1 LFLRRLHENESVLSG
16 WTGILGETR
25 KDMMMQVKFRRGRS
39 FALWTRC
46 LLLVPALLV
55 VAAEAFGAG
64 DVVLIDTTA
73 PAYTVYARLPGERA
87 EAVRKMIAG
96 QPGELVSFDEFA
108 AAPDQYISRK
118 ILRDEHA
125 GQRAVEGI
133 VELLRKYGNTPFG
146 ITWNG
151 GIAIT
156 RADYQFAKNRYELF
170 NKDPDE
176 YRRTM
181 PRSDPTDPVSH
192 LKPLLGW

>member
-1 LFLRRLHENESVLSG
+1 MNALAPYNFLCAGQRWLASVLQ
-16 WTGILGETR
+16 GEP
-25 KDMMMQVKFRRGRS
+25 G
-39 FALWTRC
+39 LWPRF
-46 LLLVPALLV
+46 LLVLFSLMAMASAAL
-55 VAAEAFGAG
+55 GAS

-118 ILRDEHA
+118 IVRDEHA

-133 VELLRKYGNTPFG
+133 VELLRKYGNSPFG

-156 RADYQFAKNRYELF
+156 RADYQFAKSRYELF

-176 YRRTM
+176 YQRTL
-181 PRSDPTDPVSH
+181 PRKDPTDPASH